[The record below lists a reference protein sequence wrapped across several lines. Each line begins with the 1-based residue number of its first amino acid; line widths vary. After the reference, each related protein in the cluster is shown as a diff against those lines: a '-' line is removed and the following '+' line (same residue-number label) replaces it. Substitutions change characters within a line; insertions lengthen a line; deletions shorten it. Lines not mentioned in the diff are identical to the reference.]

1 MKLARALRPTPGAPF
16 ALFLHDDQ
24 LSLEGFPMSEPL
36 RKALREAAVKLEF
49 KGRLGESKG
58 TLLAVPGGPRA
69 ALFTGLGPSGK
80 LTMDRLDRL
89 LRTWAATAADGTVVA
104 MAPSLLRVRPDRGW
118 PAALHLLSGSDR
130 PYQDFL
136 KNKRKQLA
144 CGLLAP
150 EPMTPEEVDEALAEA
165 AALHAGAEVARA
177 LGHTPGNI
185 LTPTAFARRVRELAK
200 RYGWKVEVLGPA
212 QLKKRKV
219 PGLVMVGQGSAHPPA
234 LVRVAGPG
242 RTRKVLIGKGIT
254 FDSGGISIKTPAG
267 MDEMKY
273 DKCGAA
279 VVLGAM
285 VALSEMGKAGGT
297 AAYLPLAENLPGG
310 RAFRPG
316 DILSWPDGNTVEIM
330 TTDAE
335 GRLIL
340 ADAIHLAAQ
349 EKPEFILTAATLT
362 GAMKFSLGSVAAGLF
377 TREPAL
383 RDRLL
388 AAAAATGE
396 FCWELPLWEEYDE
409 MTKGDVTTLKN
420 STAGAAGSITA
431 AAFLRAFAGTVP
443 FAHLDIAYTAYRP
456 PSDKRFKGPSGW
468 GVALLT
474 HALLQPGD

>member
-1 MKLARALRPTPGAPF
+1 
-16 ALFLHDDQ
+16 
-24 LSLEGFPMSEPL
+24 MSEPL

-219 PGLVMVGQGSAHPPA
+219 PGLVMVGQGSGAPPPPPPP
-234 LVRVAGPG
+234 R
-242 RTRKVLIGKGIT
+242 
-254 FDSGGISIKTPAG
+254 PAPAP
-267 MDEMKY
+267 Y
-273 DKCGAA
+273 PAA
-279 VVLGAM
+279 
-285 VALSEMGKAGGT
+285 
-297 AAYLPLAENLPGG
+297 
-310 RAFRPG
+310 R
-316 DILSWPDGNTVEIM
+316 
-330 TTDAE
+330 
-335 GRLIL
+335 RL
-340 ADAIHLAAQ
+340 
-349 EKPEFILTAATLT
+349 F
-362 GAMKFSLGSVAAGLF
+362 
-377 TREPAL
+377 
-383 RDRLL
+383 
-388 AAAAATGE
+388 
-396 FCWELPLWEEYDE
+396 
-409 MTKGDVTTLKN
+409 
-420 STAGAAGSITA
+420 SIT
-431 AAFLRAFAGTVP
+431 RSC
-443 FAHLDIAYTAYRP
+443 RWM
-456 PSDKRFKGPSGW
+456 SRSS
-468 GVALLT
+468 
-474 HALLQPGD
+474 